1 MRFVNITCE
10 AKDQSDSPI
19 AGAKYTATLDQLEI
33 LGAFIVPNLI
43 HATANDQ
50 GVAILA
56 LWSNSFGVRGSRYHI
71 IGTFPDSGRAFFNEL
86 VYVPEEDSLLHEI
99 IDIVPLPPVDL
110 ATKALRETSK
120 VLTALQKSKI
130 TVDSAI
136 IDFNDL
142 IDTIKSNST
151 LISESKD
158 LAVQGAIQSS
168 LNNDNTNIKSAE
180 ATLQASNAKNSAEA
194 ATVAAATATSAASA
208 IRPLFFTINN
218 VATFAA
224 HHSLNHLPH
233 VWLLDQDGN
242 TVETDVAY
250 SIGIVTLT
258 FAMPFTGSLYLK

>member
-10 AKDQSDSPI
+10 AKDQSDKPI
-19 AGAKYTATLDQLEI
+19 SGAKYTATLDQLEI
-33 LGAFIVPNLI
+33 LGAFIVPNEM

-50 GVAILA
+50 GIAVLS

-71 IGTFPDSGRAFFNEL
+71 IGTFPQSGRAFFNEM
-86 VYVPEEDSLLHEI
+86 VYIPEVDSLLHEI
-99 IDIVPLPPVDL
+99 INIVPLPPVDL

-120 VLTALQKSKI
+120 VLTALQESKV

-136 IDFNDL
+136 IDFNGL
-142 IDTIKSNST
+142 IDTIKSNSN

-158 LAVQGAIQSS
+158 LVVRGAIQTS

-180 ATLQASNAKNSAEA
+180 ATLQASNAKLSAGEA
-194 ATVAAATATSAASA
+194 VAAAAIAISAATKVN
-208 IRPLFFTINN
+208 PLYFTINN
-218 VATFAA
+218 VATFVAE
-224 HHSLNHLPH
+224 HQLNHLPH

-250 SIGIVTLT
+250 STGIVTLT
-258 FAMPFTGSLYLK
+258 FAMPFSGSLYLK